1 MAAARCISGRTF
13 VNNDPPTA
21 VVVATP
27 SRRHSNVSQ
36 SLWQLLQ
43 SLHDVF
49 RQHVPA
55 RVMGHAMA
63 FEYQNR
69 GCPVVHTVFYLA
81 FAAQVISRYVS
92 GCNRQQEVTCRA
104 SLLRNA
110 ETLDE
115 EWYIPTY
122 TGAQVDYGS
131 MGSNGNFRI
140 SGSVYHRIGPLLP
153 VVDQPP
159 KFAQLYL
166 VDSEHELQNRMK
178 LFDKDDKKDDRGMRA
193 HILGALQTML
203 HNCNGCHLVRKF
215 KEAAASADTEDGMLG
230 LRAADGT
237 VPRGTGNL
245 PKFNE
250 IAVVFPGDG
259 SKPMRNRD
267 IVVQLREGGE
277 GIEDMEDV
285 KVDPQAEPWRD
296 IGNWR
301 SLEDS
306 IADFKGKNFAK
317 TMDGVGPLASTS
329 SGKWKFLRYNIDDSK
344 RETIAETM
352 DSVAPGPSIC
362 SVCS

>member
-122 TGAQVDYGS
+122 TGCVDTGCVDIRPVTQNSTQVATTWLEQMSTLESSFAVELSTGIR
-131 MGSNGNFRI
+131 GNY
-140 SGSVYHRIGPLLP
+140 VHRL
-153 VVDQPP
+153 
-159 KFAQLYL
+159 A
-166 VDSEHELQNRMK
+166 
-178 LFDKDDKKDDRGMRA
+178 
-193 HILGALQTML
+193 T
-203 HNCNGCHLVRKF
+203 CH
-215 KEAAASADTEDGMLG
+215 THM
-230 LRAADGT
+230 
-237 VPRGTGNL
+237 
-245 PKFNE
+245 
-250 IAVVFPGDG
+250 
-259 SKPMRNRD
+259 
-267 IVVQLREGGE
+267 
-277 GIEDMEDV
+277 
-285 KVDPQAEPWRD
+285 
-296 IGNWR
+296 
-301 SLEDS
+301 
-306 IADFKGKNFAK
+306 
-317 TMDGVGPLASTS
+317 
-329 SGKWKFLRYNIDDSK
+329 
-344 RETIAETM
+344 
-352 DSVAPGPSIC
+352 
-362 SVCS
+362 